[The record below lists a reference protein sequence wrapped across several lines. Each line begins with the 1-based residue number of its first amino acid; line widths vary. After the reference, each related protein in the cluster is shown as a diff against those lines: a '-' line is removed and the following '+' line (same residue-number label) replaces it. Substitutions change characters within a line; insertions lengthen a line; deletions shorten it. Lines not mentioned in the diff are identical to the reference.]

1 MSKYTVS
8 KLDSLDKLS
17 DNDLLL
23 VSHDNG
29 DGTYSSVNVPFS
41 VVAESIDNS
50 SDSVGSGIG
59 NGTTDTI
66 GYFSPTTRAYVKE
79 SLFYDATTNSA
90 ILLKAGAHAYNYCSN
105 AFIVFKM
112 RSSSEET
119 EYEYNT
125 DIDEYKEIKYG

>member
-8 KLDSLDKLS
+8 KLDSIDKLS

-41 VVAESIDNS
+41 VITEAIDES
-50 SDSVGSGIG
+50 SDSVGGIG

-66 GYFSPTTRAYVKE
+66 GYFSPTTRAHVVE
-79 SLFYDATTNSA
+79 SQFYDATTKSA
-90 ILLKAGAHAYNYCSN
+90 VLLKSGSHVYNYCN
-105 AFIVFKM
+105 TEFIVFEEH
-112 RSSSEET
+112 SSPDDTAYSTET
-119 EYEYNT
+119 DT
-125 DIDEYKEIKYG
+125 YKTIKSG